1 MVEQANIK
9 IKGVTYPVERIL
21 KEGTNYIKIR
31 DWSRQD
37 FKISNEGSMAAII
50 TK

>member
-1 MVEQANIK
+1 MVERANIK

-31 DWSRQD
+31 DWSRQEL
-37 FKISNEGSMAAII
+37 KLAMREAWQRL
-50 TK
+50 